1 LILRGP
7 APGTPGIFFGMTRV
21 FKVHSGCRL
30 LLSGET
36 EASSA
41 GTQLVEGYQAF
52 EGDNLHFLVHTGPSV
67 RSEASERP
75 VGNSIDRRNAA
86 RF

>member
-1 LILRGP
+1 MSTTLRHIFFKDLNSGLILRGP

-21 FKVHSGCRL
+21 FKVLLGGRL

-41 GTQLVEGYQAF
+41 GTQLVEG
-52 EGDNLHFLVHTGPSV
+52 
-67 RSEASERP
+67 
-75 VGNSIDRRNAA
+75 
-86 RF
+86 